1 VILLIVLSNLTLEK
15 ENKEFS
21 PQQGQQTRQNKK
33 NLTEQYKNLMSDANN
48 NVNQTNK
55 QNKKLKKNSSQN
67 SIQKTKKSF
76 ENIKNSQNVDKVN
89 FKPSI
94 SFQDENFCYKTRSTV
109 SDEEKEVA
117 DYLNEINTYAS
128 VLKDARKTTIKQYLD
143 DVTLKNS
150 FHELLKK
157 TNNTSIFSTDIK
169 THLEIR
175 TNLEYLSYPN
185 KLNEKQLLVV
195 LINLANLM
203 LKNKKS
209 TIESFVKFLGIPSY
223 INILNYQNINQRI
236 YFVYLFIINQV
247 KYLLFQLISDELNS
261 EILEDLILFQL
272 FIYVTKLSQVFSDWE
287 IKAEIALIIV
297 EIINKPS
304 LLKVNIET
312 YSELYFGRRF
322 FHSS

>member
-1 VILLIVLSNLTLEK
+1 MKNFDASEIVYTHNNYSDTPYRMFYFILEK

-21 PQQGQQTRQNKK
+21 PQQAQQVRQTKK
-33 NLTEQYKNLMSDANN
+33 NKTETCKNLMSENQIAA
-48 NVNQTNK
+48 VNANK
-55 QNKKLKKNSSQN
+55 QNKKLTKNSSQN
-67 SIQKTKKSF
+67 SIKKSKKSF
-76 ENIKNSQNVDKVN
+76 ENVKTSQNIDKVN

-157 TNNTSIFSTDIK
+157 TNNASIFSTDIK
-169 THLEIR
+169 THIEIR

-195 LINLANLM
+195 LINLANLL

-247 KYLLFQLISDELNS
+247 
-261 EILEDLILFQL
+261 
-272 FIYVTKLSQVFSDWE
+272 
-287 IKAEIALIIV
+287 II
-297 EIINKPS
+297 
-304 LLKVNIET
+304 
-312 YSELYFGRRF
+312 F
-322 FHSS
+322 

>member
-1 VILLIVLSNLTLEK
+1 VILLIVLSYLTIEK

-21 PQQGQQTRQNKK
+21 PQQPQQGRQNKK
-33 NLTEQYKNLMSDANN
+33 NLTEQFKNLMSDVNQ
-48 NVNQTNK
+48 NVNQNK

-67 SIQKTKKSF
+67 SIQKTKKSL

-169 THLEIR
+169 IHLEIR
-175 TNLEYLSYPN
+175 TNLEYLCYPN

-247 KYLLFQLISDELNS
+247 KSLLF
-261 EILEDLILFQL
+261 
-272 FIYVTKLSQVFSDWE
+272 
-287 IKAEIALIIV
+287 
-297 EIINKPS
+297 
-304 LLKVNIET
+304 
-312 YSELYFGRRF
+312 
-322 FHSS
+322 